1 MSNQITYN
9 DKVDLN
15 IATEIANINKV
26 TAADMNEIK
35 QVVNAIDNETSA
47 NINDIIQAI
56 NNPTYT
62 TTEGTDLSIDNT
74 RVGKMKFEY
83 YGDTEQETTTGK
95 NLLNESTL
103 RQGSGAD
110 TTATNRAYIPAN
122 YYLETGTYTIYTN
135 LNLSSFKYAVGVAAN
150 AFPNPSSYIY
160 DSRLA
165 NNRPFH
171 FYN

>member
-1 MSNQITYN
+1 MSNIKISEMAEADSLN
-9 DKVDLN
+9 DNDLLT
-15 IATEIANINKV
+15 IVQSGINKKI
-26 TAADMNEIK
+26 TK
-35 QVVNAIDNETSA
+35 KNAIG
-47 NINDIIQAI
+47 DIIQAI

-110 TTATNRAYIPAN
+110 TTAANRVYIPAN
-122 YYLETGTYTIYTN
+122 YYLEVGTYTIYTN
-135 LNLSSFKYAVGVAAN
+135 LNTSSFKYAVGAATN
-150 AFPNPSSYIY
+150 TYPNPGSYVY

-165 NNRPFH
+165 NNRPLH